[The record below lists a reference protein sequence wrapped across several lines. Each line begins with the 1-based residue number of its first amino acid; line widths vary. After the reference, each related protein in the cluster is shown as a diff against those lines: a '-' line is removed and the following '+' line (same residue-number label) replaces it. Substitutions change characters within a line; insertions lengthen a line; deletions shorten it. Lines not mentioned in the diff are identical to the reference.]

1 MEKPRLLSERLKEL
15 GERFSTDGFL
25 HGNAISNEDNIWV
38 FAYDAQSE
46 MQVQCFIEMLM
57 KQPIGGKIFF
67 CNLYER
73 FLKICEREDII
84 DGILDEEQTSG
95 DKLLLETLNQ
105 SIPTTTL
112 ADDIGKAFH
121 KSKAEYLLIY
131 GVGDAFPFARV
142 HSLLNALPVG
152 ISQQKSIVVFYPG
165 YYNGHE
171 LRLFNRLTRNGY
183 YRAFSIL

>member
-1 MEKPRLLSERLKEL
+1 MEKQRPLSERLKEL
-15 GERFSTDGFL
+15 GERFSSDGFL

-57 KQPIGGKIFF
+57 KQPVGGKIFF
-67 CNLYER
+67 CDLYER
-73 FLKICEREDII
+73 FLKICEDKDII

-112 ADDIGKAFH
+112 AEEIGKAFNE
-121 KSKAEYLLIY
+121 SKAEHLLIY
-131 GVGDAFPFARV
+131 G
-142 HSLLNALPVG
+142 
-152 ISQQKSIVVFYPG
+152 ISQEKSIVVFYPG